1 MQRKLLSINGYMG
14 IDGVPR
20 MWLFAEETVS
30 PRVDK
35 RANSARSRI
44 EQFIRSRRGVQ
55 SMISYNHTGIRERLA
70 PPQFVQTKP
79 LEAVQQVGTA
89 FQDH

>member
-1 MQRKLLSINGYMG
+1 M
-14 IDGVPR
+14 DVEGVPR

-35 RANSARSRI
+35 RAKSTRSSRR
-44 EQFIRSRRGVQ
+44 EQFIRSQRGVI

-79 LEAVQQVGTA
+79 LEAVQQVGA
-89 FQDH
+89 ALQGH